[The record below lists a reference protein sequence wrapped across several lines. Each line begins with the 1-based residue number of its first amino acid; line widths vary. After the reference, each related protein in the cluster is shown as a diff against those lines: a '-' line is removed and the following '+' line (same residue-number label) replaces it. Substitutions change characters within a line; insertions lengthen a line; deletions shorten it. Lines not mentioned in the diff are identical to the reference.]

1 MGLYAAIDL
10 HSSNNVLAVIDELD
24 QVKRRC
30 RLANRLEDV
39 LQELEPFRS
48 ELKAIAVE
56 STYNWY
62 WLVDGLRA
70 HAYDVRL
77 VHAAAVPQYSGL
89 KHGDDDSDAFHLAHL
104 MRLGILPEGY
114 IYPVEQRGLRD
125 LMRRRMLLV
134 QQATRLRQS
143 VQSSYARLCGARLDG
158 KSIAALDD
166 QQIEQSIDDP
176 AQRLAVQSMWHVRE
190 ALQAQIDGLER
201 FALKQLKNSVELT
214 RLRTISGIGAI
225 LSLVIVLESGAMERF
240 ASVGDYVSYCR
251 LVDSQRL
258 SNGKVKGQGNRKSGN
273 AYLCWAYI
281 EAANYAVRYDP
292 MIRRW
297 YDRKFQKRKKR
308 VIAIKA
314 VAHKLARA
322 AFHMLREGTDFD
334 SARAFG

>member
-10 HSSNNVLAVIDELD
+10 HSSNNVLAVIDEND

-30 RLANRLEDV
+30 RLRNRLEDV
-39 LQELEPFRS
+39 LEELEPFRN
-48 ELKAIAVE
+48 ELRAIAVE

-70 HAYDVRL
+70 HAYDTRL

-104 MRLGILPEGY
+104 LRLGILPEGY

-134 QQATRLRQS
+134 QQSTRMRQS
-143 VQSSYARLCGARLDG
+143 VQSSYARLCGSRLDG
-158 KSIAALDD
+158 KSIANLDD
-166 QQIEQSIDDP
+166 EQIQQSIDDP
-176 AQRLAVQSMWHVRE
+176 GQRLAVQSMWRVRQV
-190 ALQAQIDGLER
+190 LQQEIEGLER
-201 FALKQLKNSVELT
+201 FALKQLKGSVQLR
-214 RLRTISGIGAI
+214 RLRTISGIGEV
-225 LSLVIVLESGAMERF
+225 LSLVIVLENGAMERF
-240 ASVGDYVSYCR
+240 ADVGDYVSYCR
-251 LVDSQRL
+251 LVDSKRL
-258 SNGKVKGQGNRKSGN
+258 SNGKLKGHGNRKSGN

-292 MIRRW
+292 LIRRW
-297 YDRKFQKRKKR
+297 YDRKFQKRNKR

-322 AFHMLREGTDFD
+322 AFHMLRTGTDFD